1 MKLIIAEKP
10 SVGRDLAAF
19 LKCSEDKKGY
29 FEGNG
34 YAVTWGYGHLIS
46 LAPPEDYGF
55 KEWTTESIPFIP
67 EKFRLIINESA
78 KSQFN
83 IVANLIKNCAEII
96 VATDAGR
103 EGELIFRHIYNY
115 VGVRKPFKRLWLS
128 SLTNEA
134 INEAFKSMKDGSH
147 YDNLYYS
154 AISRQESD
162 WLIGMNLTRMVTLS
176 AGDRKKM
183 VSIGRVQTPTLAIIC
198 SRYLENKNFKKE
210 PYYTPVLK
218 LSHTN
223 IEFLAKYE
231 TSFKTPEQAKSI
243 LGYVGNQ
250 IGCSKVNKSKKI
262 DKSPTLFDLT
272 TLQRVAEK
280 KFGYSAAQTLE
291 YAQKLYEMKLTTYP
305 RTDSSYLSQDMT
317 TMVSDVIKTVA
328 SQNVFPIANG
338 QHHEKI
344 KLLSVENNKVFDN
357 SKVTDHHAIIPTGK
371 IYKLNEK
378 QLNDIYLL
386 IVERFLQC
394 FYIDCHKNVTKYD
407 FKVNDGI
414 YSASGIEITEIG
426 WRAFEIFEDKKDETD
441 EIEDSQQL
449 PNLSEGD
456 ICKVLE
462 KVCKESFTTAPP
474 IHTES
479 SLLGVMENPT
489 KVIEDKLLLKGIKDL
504 GLGTPATRHT
514 VIETLLKR
522 EYVKK
527 VGRKLVPTDFG
538 LSVYQFVKD
547 YDFSKADLTAQWE
560 AKLNQMARGEYQRAA
575 FKTEIT
581 DFLKTNVETIKTSSV
596 KIDSTDHSAV
606 KIPCPKCKV
615 GNMIE
620 RDTFYGCS
628 EFKNQTCSFSVFK
641 TMFQKK
647 IPKKQLE
654 NLLIKGKTEVIQGL
668 VSSKG
673 NNFEAKLVLSED
685 FKISLEFVN
694 SLKK

>member
-1 MKLIIAEKP
+1 CKIMKLIIAEKP

-19 LKCSEDKKGY
+19 FKCTEDKKGY

-34 YAVTWGYGHLIS
+34 YAVTWAFGHLVS
-46 LAPPEDYGF
+46 LAQPEEYGF

-67 EKFRLIINESA
+67 EKFRLVINESA

-83 IVANLIKNCAEII
+83 IVGNLIKNCAEII

-183 VSIGRVQTPTLAIIC
+183 VSIGRVQTPTLAI
-198 SRYLENKNFKKE
+198 
-210 PYYTPVLK
+210 K

-243 LGYVGNQ
+243 LGHVGSQ
-250 IGCSKVNKSKKI
+250 INCSKVNKSKKI

-357 SKVTDHHAIIPTGK
+357 SKVTDHHAIIPTGM
-371 IYKLNEK
+371 
-378 QLNDIYLL
+378 DAAA
-386 IVERFLQC
+386 VM
-394 FYIDCHKNVTKYD
+394 
-407 FKVNDGI
+407 
-414 YSASGIEITEIG
+414 
-426 WRAFEIFEDKKDETD
+426 IF
-441 EIEDSQQL
+441 
-449 PNLSEGD
+449 
-456 ICKVLE
+456 
-462 KVCKESFTTAPP
+462 
-474 IHTES
+474 
-479 SLLGVMENPT
+479 
-489 KVIEDKLLLKGIKDL
+489 
-504 GLGTPATRHT
+504 
-514 VIETLLKR
+514 
-522 EYVKK
+522 
-527 VGRKLVPTDFG
+527 
-538 LSVYQFVKD
+538 
-547 YDFSKADLTAQWE
+547 
-560 AKLNQMARGEYQRAA
+560 
-575 FKTEIT
+575 
-581 DFLKTNVETIKTSSV
+581 
-596 KIDSTDHSAV
+596 
-606 KIPCPKCKV
+606 
-615 GNMIE
+615 
-620 RDTFYGCS
+620 
-628 EFKNQTCSFSVFK
+628 
-641 TMFQKK
+641 TMW
-647 IPKKQLE
+647 
-654 NLLIKGKTEVIQGL
+654 
-668 VSSKG
+668 
-673 NNFEAKLVLSED
+673 
-685 FKISLEFVN
+685 
-694 SLKK
+694 